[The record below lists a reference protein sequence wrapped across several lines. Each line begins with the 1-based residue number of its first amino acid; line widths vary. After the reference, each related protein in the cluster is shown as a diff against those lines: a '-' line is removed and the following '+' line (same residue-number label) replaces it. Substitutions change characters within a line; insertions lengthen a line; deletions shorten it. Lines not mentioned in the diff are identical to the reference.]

1 MNRIVEERQLLLER
15 GFNATLIEL
24 EDIHLIRRQKEDLG
38 DQRIKEYI
46 KTKWGPQSG
55 VKTVIKQVVDKK
67 TNAWEKNHVLKLT
80 KENIQKVL
88 IQVLLKLW
96 MRHNHQ

>member
-46 KTKWGPQSG
+46 KTK
-55 VKTVIKQVVDKK
+55 
-67 TNAWEKNHVLKLT
+67 
-80 KENIQKVL
+80 
-88 IQVLLKLW
+88 
-96 MRHNHQ
+96 